1 METLSPLL
9 ANEQIPVTIES
20 EMSTA
25 PRIILLLGAAR
36 GFDRGILS
44 GIARYASLHGPWTF
58 YREPHAYFVPSGRT
72 RIDELKAW
80 KPDGIVCPARR
91 FNVVRSL
98 RAPIVA
104 IDINEYGG
112 KVPGVVSE
120 DQKAGQLAAAHLLS
134 LGLENFAFCGF
145 APMRWSQ
152 ERKTAFCEA
161 VTAAG
166 FQVHIY
172 RTARRKPVPWAKEE
186 MLVRKWL
193 IELPKPI
200 GLFCANDD
208 RSANI
213 LESCRALGYGV
224 PEDIAVIGV
233 DDDEY
238 ICELAN
244 PPLSSVAMASDLAGY
259 QVAELLHKLIKGEES
274 MHGQRILAPAVG
286 VSARQSTDILMVRD
300 ADVRAALQFI
310 RENVTRAIQ
319 VRDVVR
325 ATNLSH
331 RTLNDRF
338 YQECGS
344 SILKQLTISRITHI
358 SRLLRETTLSV
369 GEIARMV
376 GFDSDRHFARYFRR
390 ATDKT
395 PQEYRRKFAPP

>member
-1 METLSPLL
+1 MPS
-9 ANEQIPVTIES
+9 
-20 EMSTA
+20 A

-72 RIDELKAW
+72 SIEELKAW
-80 KPDGIVCPARR
+80 KPDGVVCPARR
-91 FNVVRSL
+91 FELVKSL
-98 RAPIVA
+98 RVPIVA
-104 IDINEYGG
+104 LDINEYEG

-120 DQKAGQLAAAHLLS
+120 DQKAGQLAAEHLLS

-145 APMRWSQ
+145 ESMRWSQ
-152 ERKTAFCEA
+152 ERKAAYCDA
-161 VTAAG
+161 IAAAG
-166 FQVHIY
+166 HPVHLY
-172 RTARRKPVPWAKEE
+172 RSSHRKPVLWAKEE
-186 MLVRKWL
+186 LPVRKWL
-193 IELPKPI
+193 TELPKPI

-224 PEDIAVIGV
+224 PEDIAVLGV

-259 QVAELLHKLIKGEES
+259 QVAELLHKLIEKKEK
-274 MHGQRILAPAVG
+274 MHGQRILASAVG

-310 RENVTRAIQ
+310 RENVSRPIQ
-319 VRDVVR
+319 VRDIVR

-338 YQECGS
+338 YRECGT
-344 SILKQLTISRITHI
+344 SILRQLTVSRIAHI
-358 SRLLRETTLSV
+358 SRLLRETSLSI
-369 GEIARMV
+369 GEISRMV
-376 GFDSDRHFARYFRR
+376 GFDTDRHFARYFRR
-390 ATDKT
+390 ATDMT
-395 PQEYRRKFAPP
+395 PQEYRRKHAPP